1 MTPLPN
7 QRVYDFPANT
17 DRLISRNRG
26 VQDVWVAGQ
35 PIRRHGV
42 EVPGGHARFAGQR
55 LSRQA
60 GS

>member
-1 MTPLPN
+1 VAFDAATVTPLPN

-42 EVPGGHARFAGQR
+42 EVPGATPGA
-55 LSRQA
+55 LVTT
-60 GS
+60 